1 MSFRFLKC
9 ALFALVF
16 VLLAT
21 NLFSQD
27 LTPSQKHIFQE
38 AMIIDVSQDSHE
50 QFWDSLSS
58 LQRAELK
65 NENSGIWR
73 LLVQA
78 SEWQYAVWD
87 SVLQSIQAGV
97 VIRTEEY
104 KRYYKIL
111 EKDAYNAKSI
121 SNAEKVLRR
130 SHNGLPI
137 DIGQEKAARMG
148 LSGSQVVLNEETSRF
163 IRDNTGLVQDRI
175 KILLKPVWP
184 PEQNLYEYHDQKLRY
199 VGAVRLAFQELDS
212 GVNGV
217 KHFISQ
223 QNVSRNSTLEVMTTN
238 WSELGAEM
246 SYTPATISAFEDSFG
261 TDFKEFSA
269 MEWHNIGLKIYD
281 GRTKLDGDNIFIVVG
296 LANNLLNKFA
306 YAFVVWSDESKLT
319 ALSLMDDVLNRSS
332 ILK

>member
-9 ALFALVF
+9 ALFALAF
-16 VLLAT
+16 VSLAT

-38 AMIIDVSQDSHE
+38 AMIIDVSQDSHG

-97 VIRTEEY
+97 LIRTEEY

-111 EKDAYNAKSI
+111 AKDAYNAKSI
-121 SNAEKVLRR
+121 SNAEKILRR

-137 DIGQEKAARMG
+137 DIGQENAARMG
-148 LSGSQVVLNEETSRF
+148 LSGSQVILNEETSRF

-246 SYTPATISAFEDSFG
+246 SYTPANISAFEDSFG

-269 MEWHNIGLKIYD
+269 MEWHNINLKIYD

>member
-1 MSFRFLKC
+1 MWFRFIKC
-9 ALFALVF
+9 ALFALAV
-16 VLLAT
+16 VSLAT
-21 NLFSQD
+21 NLSSQD
-27 LTPSQKHIFQE
+27 LTPSQKRIFQK
-38 AMIIDVSQDSHE
+38 AMIINVSQDLHG

-65 NENSGIWR
+65 NENSEIWR
-73 LLVQA
+73 LLAQA

-87 SVLQSIQAGV
+87 SVLQSIQAGA

-111 EKDAYNAKSI
+111 EKNAYNAKSI
-121 SNAEKVLRR
+121 SNAEMLLRR
-130 SHNGLPI
+130 SHSGLPI
-137 DIGQEKAARMG
+137 DIGQEKAASLG
-148 LSGSQVVLNEETSRF
+148 LSSSQIILNEETSRF
-163 IRDNTGLVQDRI
+163 IRDNTGQLQDRI
-175 KILLKPVWP
+175 KVLVKPDWP
-184 PEQNLYEYHDQKLRY
+184 PKQNLYDYHDQKLRY

-212 GVNGV
+212 GINGV

-223 QNVSRNSTLEVMTTN
+223 QNVSRNSSLELMTTD
-238 WSELGAEM
+238 WSKLGAEM
-246 SYTPATISAFEDSFG
+246 SYAPANISAFEDSFG
-261 TDFKEFSA
+261 TELKEFSA
-269 MEWHNIGLKIYD
+269 MEWHNINLKIYD